1 MFSDHLSDKGVTSRT
16 YRKSTSRQQTTHL
29 SPKRAKWE
37 PSTHSSG
44 HSVQVPLPPS
54 SVTHHQGDAGHN
66 LCDPA
71 PHTSQRPE
79 SETRSG
85 AGEDAEKRAA
95 CPAYGDAKWCRCHG
109 NQCGGSSKNETVTPR
124 SHNSPPGCIITN
136 TGRGVSGVGTST
148 FTAIA
153 FMATGRCHPRV
164 CRRRRG

>member
-16 YRKSTSRQQTTHL
+16 YRNLHLGNRPPASVPNGQNGNRVHISPDTTCRCPSPRAASRII
-29 SPKRAKWE
+29 R
-37 PSTHSSG
+37 
-44 HSVQVPLPPS
+44 
-54 SVTHHQGDAGHN
+54 
-66 LCDPA
+66 
-71 PHTSQRPE
+71 
-79 SETRSG
+79 ETRVKTAVIRPLTRHNGQNQKPEAG

-95 CPAYGDAKWCRCHG
+95 SPAYGDAKWCRCRG

-124 SHNSPPGCIITN
+124 SHSSPPGCIITN

-153 FMATGRCHPRV
+153 FTATGRCHPRV